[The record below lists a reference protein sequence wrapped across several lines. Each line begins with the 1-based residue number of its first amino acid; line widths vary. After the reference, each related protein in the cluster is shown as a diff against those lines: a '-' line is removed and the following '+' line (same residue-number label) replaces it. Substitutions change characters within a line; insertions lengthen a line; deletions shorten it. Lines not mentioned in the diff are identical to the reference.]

1 MLFRCTF
8 FCLLI
13 CHVLSVKAQT
23 NTLFDDR
30 QVAEIRVQ
38 MPEDSLNHMISKL
51 VHTRYMQADF
61 MVFDDGKRRDTI
73 WNIGIR
79 LRGNTSLNARKKSFK
94 ISFNEFVSGRSY
106 QSVRK
111 LNLRGSHND
120 PTMIR
125 EKLFYEIWEKAG
137 MPPRRAA
144 FVKLFIN
151 GTYRGVYTNIEEIDK
166 TWLNRVYGD
175 DDGNLYKCTWPA
187 NLGFLGFDQKPYKDL
202 KNNPITRA
210 YDLVTNENTD
220 DYSRLVSLITTLNSS
235 ADAAY
240 PLRLG
245 EWLNVESA
253 LKAYALDVLTGNWDD
268 YFFNKNNYYV
278 YDDPSEGRFQFFTF
292 DTDNTFGITWEN
304 IDWAKRNCLN
314 WQHPTDPRPLATKL
328 LAVPAFKGR
337 FVRLLDS
344 LSRHITHPD
353 SIFPRID
360 ALHALITPAAA
371 EDTYRTLDYGYTMN
385 DFHKAFEQKLSGHVA
400 YGIKP
405 FLAARYQ
412 NTRNQ
417 IAVLLDQQTPE
428 HSSFYANISPNPSDT
443 ELRVSLSE
451 QPWSYQLWHSDGSL
465 IQAEYQVNTADRT
478 LITSH
483 LKPGMY
489 GLYIRTA
496 SGQNAIRKF
505 VVMH

>member
-8 FCLLI
+8 FCLMAGF
-13 CHVLSVKAQT
+13 VLPINAQP
-23 NTLFDDR
+23 NALFDDR
-30 QVAEIRVQ
+30 QVSEIRVQ
-38 MPEDSLNHMISKL
+38 MPEDSVNWMLAKL
-51 VHTRYMQADF
+51 VNTRYMRADF
-61 MVFDDGKRRDTI
+61 MVFNDGVRRDTI

-106 QSVRK
+106 QGVKK

-151 GTYRGVYTNIEEIDK
+151 DTYRGVYTNIEEIDK
-166 TWLNRVYGD
+166 SWLDRVYD
-175 DDGNLYKCTWPA
+175 DNDGNLYKCTWPA

-202 KNNPITRA
+202 KNNPSTRA
-210 YDLVTNENTD
+210 YDLVTNETED
-220 DYSRLVSLITTLNSS
+220 DYSRLVSLITNLNS
-235 ADAAY
+235 ATDAAY
-240 PLRLG
+240 PARLSV
-245 EWLNVESA
+245 WLNIESA
-253 LKAYALDVLTGNWDD
+253 LKSYALDVLTGNWDD

-278 YDDPSEGRFQFFTF
+278 YDDPAQGRFQFFTF

-314 WQHPTDPRPLATKL
+314 WQHPTEPRPLATKL
-328 LAVPAFKGR
+328 LTVPAFRGR
-337 FVRLLDS
+337 FVQILDS
-344 LSRHITHPD
+344 VSRHITHPD

-371 EDTYRTLDYGYTMN
+371 EDVYRTLDYGYTMN

-405 FLAARYQ
+405 FLATRYQ
-412 NTRNQ
+412 NTRSQ
-417 IAVLLDQQTPE
+417 IALLLDEKSPE
-428 HSSFYANISPNPSDT
+428 KPLLQVNISPNPANANLTIS
-443 ELRVSLSE
+443 VSEPL
-451 QPWSYQLWHSDGSL
+451 WDYQLWDMNGQL
-465 IQAEYQVNTADRT
+465 IQVEQQIEILDKK
-478 LITSH
+478 LIISH
-483 LKPGMY
+483 LDHGMY
-489 GLYIRTA
+489 CLYIRTGT
-496 SGQNAIRKF
+496 GQSMIRKF
-505 VVMH
+505 VVAR